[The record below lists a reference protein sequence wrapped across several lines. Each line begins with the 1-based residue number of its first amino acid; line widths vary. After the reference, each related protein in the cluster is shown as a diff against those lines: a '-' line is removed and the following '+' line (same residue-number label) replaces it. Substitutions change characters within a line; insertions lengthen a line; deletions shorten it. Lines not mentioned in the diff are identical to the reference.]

1 MIKTEKGVKKVNKLY
16 SVTARIESLN
26 FRQATV
32 QTKAS
37 PEYLHLH
44 ADNFHQRIFYLFVT
58 YNGMYCY
65 SIYLDE
71 QRTIFVFD
79 VTNKDKTFDENCL

>member
-1 MIKTEKGVKKVNKLY
+1 MIKTEKGVKKMTELY
-16 SVTARIESLN
+16 TLTARIESLG

-37 PEYLHLH
+37 PERLHFH
-44 ADNFHQRIFYLFVT
+44 ADSFNPRMFYLFVK

-65 SIYLDE
+65 SVYLDE
-71 QRTIFVFD
+71 QKEIFVFD
-79 VTNKDKTFDENCL
+79 ITHKEQSFNDNNL